1 MMEVAFECIPCTVQS
16 CLRLLDEGCVDESLR
31 EGLLRQALQFLATA
45 DWRQSPPSLAR
56 DLHAQLRISAADAD
70 PYREI
75 KHRSN
80 LAMLECA
87 GDLRD
92 QLARAADPFTM
103 AVRLAVAGNVIDF
116 GARHL
121 FDPAASIQRVLTAD
135 LAIDDSRQL
144 GVDLAAARSVLYI
157 GDNAGEIVLDG
168 LFLETLAH
176 PAVTFVVR
184 EGPVINDVTLA
195 DAELVGI
202 PDLARVIT
210 TGDDAP
216 GVILDRASAEFHA
229 AFAGADVVI
238 AKGQGNLEGLWNVPR
253 DVYFLLTVKC
263 ERIARHL
270 EVPVGGFVV
279 WKYKVGAMPAGTN

>member
-1 MMEVAFECIPCTVQS
+1 MMDVAFECIPCTVQS
-16 CLRLLDEGCVDESLR
+16 CLRLLDEGCVDEALR
-31 EGLLRQALQFLATA
+31 EGMLRQALQFLATA

-56 DLHAQLRISAADAD
+56 ELHAQLRLSANDTD

-75 KHRSN
+75 KQRSN
-80 LAMLECA
+80 KAMLA
-87 GDLRD
+87 RADDLRD
-92 QLARAADPFTM
+92 RLARAKDPFAL

-121 FDPAASIQRVLTAD
+121 FDPAATIDRVLTAD
-135 LAIDDSRQL
+135 LAVDHTRQL
-144 GVDLAAARSVLYI
+144 GADLADARSVLYI
-157 GDNAGEIVLDG
+157 GDNAGEIVFDG

-184 EGPVINDVTLA
+184 GGPVINDVTLA

-216 GVILDRASAEFHA
+216 GVILNRASPEFHT
-229 AFAGADVVI
+229 AFTAADVVI
-238 AKGQGNLEGLWNVPR
+238 AKGQGNLEGLWNVSR

-279 WKYKVGAMPAGTN
+279 WKYEADATAP